1 MNINDNES
9 IKEQINKIPVG
20 TSLNYS
26 SNSECN
32 EKNKIELGMKNQ
44 FYKNKMIINSD
55 IKCENEDKK
64 IDDFLGKKLEIII
77 FIITKK

>member
-1 MNINDNES
+1 
-9 IKEQINKIPVG
+9 
-20 TSLNYS
+20 
-26 SNSECN
+26 
-32 EKNKIELGMKNQ
+32 MKNQ

-77 FIITKK
+77 FIITKKQIKIIIIHT